1 MFHYT
6 PFTSQAYVYPQDAFS
21 ESDFYEFLATQGR
34 ATAHARVH
42 AIHRQ
47 RHEDEAL
54 AYHLRQTQ
62 AAFSDILP
70 RVHPLQT
77 SYLRRAPSRA
87 GTPLYYSPEDLALD
101 VWREQE
107 RRRNLRARQ
116 REAQRQRAIAE
127 AAAHQEAE
135 RRARVRV
142 LQARQMQ
149 EQQRQEAAR
158 RTRAR
163 EAQRAQERDAFLAFL
178 GLVSEVATQVQ
189 MEQVG
194 NSCICVR
201 NIPLLTSR
209 TFL

>member
-21 ESDFYEFLATQGR
+21 ESGFYEFLVAQGR

-70 RVHPLQT
+70 RVHPRQA
-77 SYLRRAPSRA
+77 SYRRRAPSRT
-87 GTPLYYSPEDLALD
+87 GPSMYFSSEDLALD

-107 RRRNLRARQ
+107 RRRNLLARQ
-116 REAQRQRAIAE
+116 HEAQRQRALLE
-127 AAAHQEAE
+127 AAARQEAE
-135 RRARVRV
+135 MRARARV
-142 LQARQMQ
+142 LQAQQMQ

-158 RTRAR
+158 RARAR

-178 GLVSEVATQVQ
+178 DLVSEVATQIQ
-189 MEQVG
+189 TQQVG
-194 NSCICVR
+194 NSCFCVR
-201 NIPLLTSR
+201 NIPLLTSC
-209 TFL
+209 TFP